1 MIRTE
6 AQLTVSRFCEL
17 IGMSRRSYYAQR
29 ERQRGGPRV
38 KGPWPTP
45 ALDAVED
52 DARRI
57 AAARPEW
64 GHRKVWAQLREQG
77 HMDVSP
83 SSVQRAL
90 ARRPPPTAATTAAV
104 VTGGGKDAPNGG

>member
-17 IGMSRRSYYAQR
+17 IGMSRRSFYAQR
-29 ERQRGGPRV
+29 ERHRV
-38 KGPWPTP
+38 GDRAKGPWPTP
-45 ALDAVED
+45 ALDAVE
-52 DARRI
+52 AAATRI

-77 HMDVSP
+77 DVDVSP

-90 ARRPPPTAATTAAV
+90 ARRIVSSTAGAGDLPT
-104 VTGGGKDAPNGG
+104 GSEKHAPNGG